1 MKPVKLGNGGL
12 PDEILREDRK
22 KCRRFGPCGVGEQA
36 LYLNSFYIERRFYV
50 PLKSVTRVFKRIA
63 MSRGGFTG
71 KGLFATMAYLVV
83 VYDGGKEKQCNFKY
97 EEQIDQLLM
106 YLSGTQPQIR
116 LVSEEAEKRLAKRE
130 AERAARKLPALSA
143 EAKESVARLSD
154 AKSYLENRP
163 ELSLEL
169 SQSARRK
176 RAFLQG
182 KPSYRQAAMA
192 ITLLGAAALLY
203 GIVSMMRGNGGF
215 SIYFT
220 LFGLAAIFLFSGFS
234 VLPTA
239 ENNRKAVMKRADRAV
254 SEMDRYLHA
263 YGKSPF
269 PLPARYAHPVVLS
282 RMVRS
287 IEEGQAVT
295 EEEAL
300 AAVKAGLR
308 ALNADVE
315 VDQDEYDEVVAVK
328 AMFLNEDYR

>member
-1 MKPVKLGNGGL
+1 MKPVKLGKDGL
-12 PDEILREDRK
+12 PDGVLNADRK

-50 PLKSVTRVFKRIA
+50 PIRSVTRVFKRVA
-63 MSRGGFTG
+63 MSKGGFTG
-71 KGLFATMAYLVV
+71 KGMFASIPYLVV

-97 EEQIDQLLM
+97 EEQVDQLLAC
-106 YLSGTQPQIR
+106 LAKTQPQIR
-116 LVSEEAEKRLAKRE
+116 LVSEEAEKRIAKRE
-130 AERAARKLPALSA
+130 AERASRRLPELSA
-143 EAKESVARLSD
+143 EAKKSVTRLND

-182 KPSYRQAAMA
+182 SPGYRQAAMT
-192 ITLLGAAALLY
+192 ITLLGAAALIY
-203 GIVSMMRGNGGF
+203 GIVSTVRGAGGF

-220 LFGLAAIFLFSGFS
+220 LFDLAAIFLFSGFS

-239 ENNRKAVMKRADRAV
+239 ENNRRAIMKRAERAA
-254 SEMDRYLHA
+254 EAMEEYLHG
-263 YGKSPF
+263 YQRQPF
-269 PLPARYAHPVVLS
+269 PLPARYAHPVVLT
-282 RMVRS
+282 RMVRA
-287 IEEGQAVT
+287 IEEGLAVT

-315 VDQDEYDEVVAVK
+315 VDQEEYDEVVAVK